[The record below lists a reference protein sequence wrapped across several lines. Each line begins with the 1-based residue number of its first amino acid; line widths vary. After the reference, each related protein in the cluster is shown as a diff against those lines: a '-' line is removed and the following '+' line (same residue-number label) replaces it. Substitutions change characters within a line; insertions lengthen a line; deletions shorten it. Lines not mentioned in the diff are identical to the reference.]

1 MREILARNAPGRD
14 GFVFTLSLQYRILTA
29 PILEVPAMPV
39 VRDAAVRD
47 TTINIRARRAQ
58 QELID
63 RAARLAGRNRSDF
76 MVEAACERAQHL
88 LLDRAFFGLDHRAY

>member
-1 MREILARNAPGRD
+1 
-14 GFVFTLSLQYRILTA
+14 
-29 PILEVPAMPV
+29 MPV

-76 MVEAACERAQHL
+76 MLEAACERAQHL
-88 LLDRAFFGLDHRAY
+88 LLDRAFFGLDHRAYRRFLKMLDEPARPNAALKRLLASRAPWER

>member
-1 MREILARNAPGRD
+1 M
-14 GFVFTLSLQYRILTA
+14 S
-29 PILEVPAMPV
+29 
-39 VRDAAVRD
+39 AVRD

-76 MVEAACERAQHL
+76 MLDAACERAQHL
-88 LLDRAFFGLDHRAY
+88 LLDRVFFGLEGKAYRRFLRLLDEPARPNAALRRLLASRAPWER

>member
-1 MREILARNAPGRD
+1 M
-14 GFVFTLSLQYRILTA
+14 
-29 PILEVPAMPV
+29 PAI
-39 VRDAAVRD
+39 RD

-76 MVEAACERAQHL
+76 MLEAACERAQHL
-88 LLDRAFFGLDHRAY
+88 LLDRAFFGLEGKAYRRFLKMLDEPARPNAALKRLLASRAPWER

>member
-1 MREILARNAPGRD
+1 
-14 GFVFTLSLQYRILTA
+14 
-29 PILEVPAMPV
+29 MP
-39 VRDAAVRD
+39 AVRD

-76 MVEAACERAQHL
+76 MLEAACERAQHL
-88 LLDRAFFGLDHRAY
+88 LLDRTFFGLDGKAYRRFLKMLDAPARPNAALKRLLASRAPWER

>member
-1 MREILARNAPGRD
+1 
-14 GFVFTLSLQYRILTA
+14 
-29 PILEVPAMPV
+29 MP
-39 VRDAAVRD
+39 AVRD

-76 MVEAACERAQHL
+76 MLEAACERAQHL
-88 LLDRAFFGLDHRAY
+88 LLDRTFFSLDSKAYQRFVKMLDEPARPNAALKRLLASRAPWER